1 LDKLEDWQT
10 LISNIQES
18 SDAAIS
24 VLTDLINY
32 DKIASCQLELDIR
45 AMNLWDLIESTC
57 KPFNVQAR
65 QANITFTKEFEVNMQ
80 VDADRKFKM
89 TKLVSLGDE
98 MKLIQVFRNV
108 ISNALKFTSHNG
120 YVKVTGM
127 HVHDSNIL

>member
-1 LDKLEDWQT
+1 
-10 LISNIQES
+10 
-18 SDAAIS
+18 
-24 VLTDLINY
+24 
-32 DKIASCQLELDIR
+32 
-45 AMNLWDLIESTC
+45 M
-57 KPFNVQAR
+57 QAR
-65 QANITFTKEFEVNMQ
+65 QANVTFTKEFEVNMQ

-127 HVHDSNIL
+127 HVYDSNIL